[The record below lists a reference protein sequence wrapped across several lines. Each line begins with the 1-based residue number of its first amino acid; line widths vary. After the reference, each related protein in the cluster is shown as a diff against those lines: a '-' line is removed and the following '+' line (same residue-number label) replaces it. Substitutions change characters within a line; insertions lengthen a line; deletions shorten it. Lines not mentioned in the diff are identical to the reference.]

1 MRCKQTTHFFYFI
14 PKVVHFVLKS
24 CTFRFGDYMCIQEW
38 LLQGIKLT
46 LFKKNADKTF
56 SVLIFIVFLQKKY
69 KQE

>member
-1 MRCKQTTHFFYFI
+1 MQKRGS
-14 PKVVHFVLKS
+14 V
-24 CTFRFGDYMCIQEW
+24 MCIQEW

-56 SVLIFIVFLQKKY
+56 SVLIFIVFLQKIY